1 MTVAMVVAIMAGITV
16 AMVVAITV
24 AMVVTMVAAMVVA
37 ITGGEDEGVI
47 IETRQ
52 QAVDSRYRYWNFS
65 ATAHRICRTTRGDRD
80 SNWCR
85 PK

>member
-1 MTVAMVVAIMAGITV
+1 M
-16 AMVVAITV
+16 TV
-24 AMVVTMVAAMVVA
+24 AMVVTMVAVIMVAMVVTTVVAMVVA
-37 ITGGEDEGVI
+37 ITGVEDEGVI

-65 ATAHRICRTTRGDRD
+65 ATAHRICRTNRGDRD
-80 SNWCR
+80 SNWCW